1 MHSVDFRPVMNT
13 LFALGLALNVVD
25 LSAEKSSPEGEGW
38 VRGNHEG
45 RKHPVSPHPSL
56 IMPDCP
62 VRHLAGGF
70 VPEGEGVHVLKS
82 AALGLALLCTA
93 LLSACAVGPDY
104 KTPVTDAGQTFVN
117 ANNPEFSAQGV
128 DVAWWKLFE
137 DKDLTELVDRT
148 VQYNRDL
155 QAARANL
162 REARALYLETGLNLA
177 PAVTSHAN
185 YTEQKRSA
193 GALNNRNFAPR
204 ELKLYN
210 TGFDA
215 FWEIDFFGR
224 VRRNVEASSD
234 EVDAE
239 EASLRDLGV
248 SLIAEV
254 ARNYFELRGLQ
265 NQLATAK
272 KNVKNQAQ
280 TLEITRVRLEGGRGT
295 ELDTSRATAQL
306 DSTLSTIPPLEKAI
320 QQAMHRLSVLTG
332 QLPGALTEKLSQPAP
347 LPKIPKT
354 IHIGQPA
361 ELLRRRPDIRIAERS
376 LAAATA
382 RIGVATADLFP
393 RVTFVGTISLEA
405 STLSGIGAA
414 SSDTYSAGP
423 RISWAALDLGRVYAR
438 IKAAD
443 ARAEASLA
451 QYEQTVLSALE
462 ETENALVNYNRERSR
477 RELLASAAKAS
488 ERAHE
493 LAHLRFAEGVSDFLT
508 VLDVE
513 LRLLQDQ
520 DRLAQSETATATAL
534 AALYKALGGGWES
547 NIDLNN

>member
-1 MHSVDFRPVMNT
+1 MHFAEFLPVMQ
-13 LFALGLALNVVD
+13 LGLALKR
-25 LSAEKSSPEGEGW
+25 SRAFGS
-38 VRGNHEG
+38 
-45 RKHPVSPHPSL
+45 
-56 IMPDCP
+56 
-62 VRHLAGGF
+62 
-70 VPEGEGVHVLKS
+70 
-82 AALGLALLCTA
+82 ALLCA
-93 LLSACAVGPDY
+93 AALSACAVGPDY
-104 KTPVTDAGQTFVN
+104 KTPTTDAGPAFAN

-137 DKDLTELVDRT
+137 DKSLTELVDQT
-148 VQYNRDL
+148 VQHNLNL

-162 REARALYLETGLNLA
+162 REARALYMEAGLNLA
-177 PAVTSHAN
+177 PIVTSKAS
-185 YTEQKRSA
+185 YTEQKRSF
-193 GALNNRNFAPR
+193 GAMSNRDFAPR

-210 TGFDA
+210 VGFDA

-224 VRRNVEASSD
+224 VRRDVEASSD
-234 EVDAE
+234 EVDAQQ
-239 EASLRDLGV
+239 ASLRDLGV
-248 SLIAEV
+248 SLISEV

-272 KNVKNQAQ
+272 KNAENQSQ
-280 TLEITRVRLEGGRGT
+280 TLDITRVRLEGGRGT

-306 DSTLSTIPPLEKAI
+306 DSTLATIPPLESFIYQAI
-320 QQAMHRLSVLTG
+320 HRLSVLTG
-332 QLPGALTEKLSQPAP
+332 QFPGALTEKLSQPAP

-361 ELLRRRPDIRIAERS
+361 ELLRRRPDIRIAERT

-393 RVTFVGTISLEA
+393 RVTFVGTIALEA
-405 STLSGIGAA
+405 STFSGLGAA
-414 SSDTYSAGP
+414 RSDAYSLGP
-423 RISWAALDLGRVYAR
+423 RISWAAFDLGRVYAR

-443 ARAEASLA
+443 ARAESSLA

-462 ETENALVNYNRERSR
+462 ETENALVNYNRARIR
-477 RELLASAAKAS
+477 RGLLTSAAQAS

-493 LAHLRFAEGVSDFLT
+493 LAHLRFAEGISDFLT
-508 VLDVE
+508 VLDTE

-534 AALYKALGGGWES
+534 VALYKALGGGWES
-547 NIDLNN
+547 NLDLNKTE

>member
-1 MHSVDFRPVMNT
+1 MLVP
-13 LFALGLALNVVD
+13 AGGACIPVVD
-25 LSAEKSSPEGEGW
+25 IALVVA
-38 VRGNHEG
+38 
-45 RKHPVSPHPSL
+45 
-56 IMPDCP
+56 
-62 VRHLAGGF
+62 
-70 VPEGEGVHVLKS
+70 LKRS
-82 AALGLALLCTA
+82 RVFGPAFLCAAA
-93 LLSACAVGPDY
+93 LSACAVGSDY
-104 KTPVTDAGQTFVN
+104 KTPVTDAGSAFAN
-117 ANNPEFSAQGV
+117 AVHPEFSTQGV

-137 DKDLTELVDRT
+137 DKGLTELVDQT
-148 VQYNRDL
+148 VRHNRDL

-162 REARALYLETGLNLA
+162 REARSLYMEAGLNLA
-177 PAVTSHAN
+177 PTVASHAN
-185 YTEQKRSA
+185 YTDQKRSA
-193 GALNNRNFAPR
+193 GAMNNRNFAPR

-210 TGFDA
+210 VGFDA
-215 FWEIDFFGR
+215 FWEVDFFGR
-224 VRRNVEASSD
+224 VRRDVEASSD
-234 EVDAE
+234 EVDAQ
-239 EASLRDLGV
+239 EAGLRDLGV

-265 NQLATAK
+265 NQWATAK
-272 KNVKNQAQ
+272 KNAENQAQ

-306 DSTLSTIPPLEKAI
+306 DSTLAAIPSLESSIHQAI
-320 QQAMHRLSVLTG
+320 HRLSVLTG
-332 QLPGALTEKLSQPAP
+332 QFPGALTEKLSQPAP
-347 LPKIPKT
+347 LPRIPKS

-361 ELLRRRPDIRIAERS
+361 ELLRRRPDIRIAERT

-393 RVTFVGTISLEA
+393 RVTFVGTIALEA
-405 STLSGIGAA
+405 STFTGIGAA
-414 SSDTYSAGP
+414 RSDAYSLGP
-423 RISWAALDLGRVYAR
+423 RISWAAFDLGRVYAR

-462 ETENALVNYNRERSR
+462 ETENALVNYNREKIR
-477 RELLASAAKAS
+477 RELLSSAATAS
-488 ERAHE
+488 ERAQE
-493 LAHLRFAEGVSDFLT
+493 LAHLRFAEGISDFLT

-547 NIDLNN
+547 NLDLGRTD